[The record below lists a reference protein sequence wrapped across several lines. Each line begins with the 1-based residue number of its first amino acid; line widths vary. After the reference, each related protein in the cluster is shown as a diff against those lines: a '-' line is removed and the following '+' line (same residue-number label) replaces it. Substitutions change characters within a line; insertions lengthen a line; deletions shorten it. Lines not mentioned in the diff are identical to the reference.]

1 MFQQRPLLLPFLAL
15 AVGLTVT
22 DQTGYHVPLYAV
34 AVFLLCL
41 VLSALIR
48 QRTLFAIC
56 TPLFF
61 LTLGLSALA
70 PWKTPAVPLCSIGSI
85 TPSVPVTLQGV
96 LRSRPV
102 VSPAGTS
109 MVVRMEQLLRA
120 GQPEAVCGDL
130 ILYVTTGDVS
140 LCVVTGSAS

>member
-1 MFQQRPLLLPFLAL
+1 MFQQLPLLLPFLAM

-22 DQTGYHVPLYAV
+22 DQTGYHVLLYVVGA
-34 AVFLLCL
+34 ALICL
-41 VLSALIR
+41 VLSAMIR
-48 QRTLFAIC
+48 QRTPFVLC
-56 TPLFF
+56 TFQFF
-61 LTLGLSALA
+61 LTLGLSALT
-70 PWKTPAVPLCSIGSI
+70 PWKTPAVPVCSIGSI
-85 TPSVPVTLQGV
+85 TPSIPVTLQGV
-96 LRSRPV
+96 VRSRTV